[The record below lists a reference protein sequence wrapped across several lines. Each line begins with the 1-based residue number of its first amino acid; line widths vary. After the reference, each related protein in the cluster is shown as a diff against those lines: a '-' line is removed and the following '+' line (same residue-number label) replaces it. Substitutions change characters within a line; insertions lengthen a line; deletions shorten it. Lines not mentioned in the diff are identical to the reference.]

1 MTTHLF
7 RPAASLPAPKRVA
20 LLDVD
25 IDNLTTAE
33 TLDRI
38 DAALGARRS
47 MPVAFVNADCLNKAV
62 LDAAYL
68 ETLSAMALV
77 LPDGI
82 GVKLG
87 ARMNS
92 LRIRDNVNGTDLFP
106 LLCERLAHSGRRL
119 FLYGAA
125 PGVADGV
132 AAWVKQHHPEAVVCG
147 TLDGFTASA
156 DDVVRRVRDAQ
167 PDVLLVALGAPLQ
180 ERWMAAHGA
189 HTGVPVVMGVG
200 GLFDFYSGR
209 MPRAPMWMRRL
220 SVEWVY
226 RLWQEPR
233 RMWRR
238 YLIGNVVFL
247 VRVWRH
253 RDRTRSSSNVEA
265 NA

>member
-1 MTTHLF
+1 MHLI
-7 RPAASLPAPKRVA
+7 RPAATLTAPPRVP
-20 LLDVD
+20 LLGVD

-38 DAALGARRS
+38 DATIAASGSL
-47 MPVAFVNADCLNKAV
+47 PLAFVNADCLNKAV
-62 LDAAYL
+62 LDAAYRT
-68 ETLSAMALV
+68 TLSSMALV

-87 ARMNS
+87 ARMS
-92 LRIRDNVNGTDLFP
+92 GLRIRDNVNGTDLFP
-106 LLCERLAHSGRRL
+106 LLCERLARSGRRL

-132 AAWVKQHHPEAVVCG
+132 AAWVKRHHPDAVVCG

-156 DDVVRRVRDAQ
+156 GDAAQRIRDAHPDVV
-167 PDVLLVALGAPLQ
+167 LVALGAPLQ

-189 HTGVPVVMGVG
+189 QTGAHVVMGVG

-209 MPRAPMWMRRL
+209 IPRAPMWMRRL
-220 SVEWVY
+220 SVEWMY

-253 RDRTRSSSNVEA
+253 RDRTRSLSNVEA
-265 NA
+265 EA